1 MRGEV
6 YDIFV
11 RFMKGRTW
19 IGLCALIGS
28 LVCGCQVKENAALM
42 EPGVS
47 RELASFRKEGL
58 SDVRYRLFFSIPESR
73 EEAVSGTVE
82 LSSRMETKQPMIIDF
97 RGGQEQVRSLSVNGK
112 EVPYEV
118 RDEHIRIA
126 ANWMEIG
133 ENRVEIAF
141 MPADQSLN
149 RRDEFLYTL
158 LVPDRARTVFPCF
171 DQPDMKALFTLTL
184 EVPASW
190 TAVSNGAEADVDS
203 VSVPDRK
210 RIVFKETE
218 PLSTYLFSFVAGK
231 LTREVYGRNGRSI
244 SVYHR
249 ETDPRKIAQCPEIAE
264 EVFDALEWQE
274 AFTGVPYPFAKYD
287 LIILPGFQFGGME
300 HTGATLY
307 ADRRMFLNENPT
319 LNERL
324 ARSALIAHET
334 SHMWFGDY
342 VTMEWFD
349 DVWTKEV
356 FANYFA
362 SRIVEPLYPD
372 VNHRLNFI
380 RDYIPASYAE
390 DRTAGANPIKQDLD
404 NLRDAGLV
412 YGNII
417 YDKSPVVLEMLIR
430 TLGEDAFRR
439 GIQEYLRTYAYGNAT
454 WEGLIHILDKYT
466 EEDLAAWSDVWV
478 NERGMPEFTASI
490 EGDELVVEQRDLL
503 GRDLIWPQELSYRV
517 VSETG
522 SEEILISFGRNSSS
536 LRRKLK
542 FPPKGNYVIL
552 PNVDGKGYGFFKISE
567 DEAVG
572 TWEALRSSEDEVL
585 RGSLLITL
593 YENLRRKTISPEFF
607 REPLLAYL
615 PKEKN
620 ALLFAMALG
629 YLGDCQRLFPADSH
643 PLEEVLWKIV
653 MTHPEP
659 SYRLQ
664 AFRQYRTVA
673 NSEEAIRR
681 LFTLWQERKAPE
693 KCALSENDYMDLS
706 YTLAIH
712 LPERADEIVSEQLAR
727 IENPD
732 RRREYEFISPSVSPR
747 KAERDS
753 VFASLLKAENRRVE
767 PWASAALAN
776 LNHPL
781 RERES
786 IVYIRPALEAMREIQ
801 RTGDIFFPTSW
812 ARALLS
818 GHVSKEARD
827 EVAAFFTVHPDYP
840 TMLSNKIK
848 QQADHLR

>member
-1 MRGEV
+1 MMRKGFYLFLSLCFWIQWGMAQTPKWVEKAKRAV
-6 YDIFV
+6 FSVVTYDKDDKILNTGNGFFV
-11 RFMKGRTW
+11 SEDGIAVSDYALFKGAQRAVIIDTEGRQMPVLN
-19 IGLCALIGS
+19 IMGADDMYDVVKFRVDITDKKVNSLTLATAPPAAGSEIYLLPYSTQKDRSCTFGHVKSIDKMVGNYFYYTLQLRLKEKMVSCPLVTAEGTVFGLAQKSSGQDTTT
-28 LVCGCQVKENAALM
+28 VCYAA
-42 EPGVS
+42 
-47 RELASFRKEGL
+47 
-58 SDVRYRLFFSIPESR
+58 DVRYAMDQKISALSYTDFALKDIGIKKALPDT
-73 EEAVSGTVE
+73 EEQALV
-82 LSSRMETKQPMIIDF
+82 
-97 RGGQEQVRSLSVNGK
+97 
-112 EVPYEV
+112 
-118 RDEHIRIA
+118 
-126 ANWMEIG
+126 
-133 ENRVEIAF
+133 
-141 MPADQSLN
+141 
-149 RRDEFLYTL
+149 FLY
-158 LVPDRARTVFPCF
+158 
-171 DQPDMKALFTLTL
+171 M
-184 EVPASW
+184 AS
-190 TAVSNGAEADVDS
+190 
-203 VSVPDRK
+203 
-210 RIVFKETE
+210 
-218 PLSTYLFSFVAGK
+218 
-231 LTREVYGRNGRSI
+231 
-244 SVYHR
+244 
-249 ETDPRKIAQCPEIAE
+249 AQ
-264 EVFDALEWQE
+264 
-274 AFTGVPYPFAKYD
+274 
-287 LIILPGFQFGGME
+287 LP
-300 HTGATLY
+300 
-307 ADRRMFLNENPT
+307 
-319 LNERL
+319 
-324 ARSALIAHET
+324 
-334 SHMWFGDY
+334 
-342 VTMEWFD
+342 
-349 DVWTKEV
+349 
-356 FANYFA
+356 
-362 SRIVEPLYPD
+362 
-372 VNHRLNFI
+372 
-380 RDYIPASYAE
+380 
-390 DRTAGANPIKQDLD
+390 
-404 NLRDAGLV
+404 
-412 YGNII
+412 
-417 YDKSPVVLEMLIR
+417 
-430 TLGEDAFRR
+430 
-439 GIQEYLRTYAYGNAT
+439 
-454 WEGLIHILDKYT
+454 LDKYA